1 MSLLKQLLINLKYTQ
16 TNMTFRAFTLL
27 IRKQIRSKFGR
38 LLLASGGIVIAVWAI
53 TLSNGLSL
61 SLNQAIVTAINSQP
75 LAKEIQVNKPKDG
88 KLNFGEAPTLVAIG
102 WEEFDQIS
110 KLKGV
115 QTVSPRERLTI
126 FVKNQTNQNYACNQQ
141 AEALA
146 QTKLENL
153 NFNQTATNPPQATI
167 DIEQKQQE
175 FEQNCKSVTTFA
187 NTFQNFYETHK
198 NHWLGQTKAPAR
210 GEIVVC
216 FECGSLSFNKY
227 LGVDKPE
234 DMLGKTIYLELAVA
248 PISLQA
254 GDQVN
259 VLGFNNLA
267 RNKITK
273 TQSIPMTIVSV
284 IDDRENSNFSLT
296 GGANN
301 NFFLDFSYYLEALQL
316 GNPTVDLKKVGFLE
330 VIVFLEDYSSL
341 DQVLTTLKEKGY
353 FAVSIA
359 KILIDSIDTV
369 LTILRVVLFGFGV
382 IILIASLFG
391 IVAIMTIS
399 VLERR
404 KEIGILKAMGAT
416 DGSIFLLFLAE
427 SIFLGLFGW
436 VLGTLAFYASSWL
449 IQQAFAK
456 FVFSNAEWKANLA
469 NFNLYDF
476 YPVAPWWLLVSTLT
490 VAVFFTTLSGIYP
503 ALKAARQNPVE
514 VLRTE

>member
-1 MSLLKQLLINLKYTQ
+1 MSLLKQLLINLKYIQ
-16 TNMTFRAFTLL
+16 TNMTFQAFTLL

-75 LAKEIQVNKPKDG
+75 LAKEIQVNKPKE
-88 KLNFGEAPTLVAIG
+88 LNFGEAPTLVAIG
-102 WEEFDQIS
+102 WEEINQIS

-146 QTKLENL
+146 QARLENL
-153 NFNQTATNPPQATI
+153 NFNQTATTPPQATI

-175 FEQNCKSVTTFA
+175 FGQNCKSVTTFA
-187 NTFQNFYETHK
+187 NAFQNFYETHK
-198 NHWLGQTKAPAR
+198 NHWLGQTTAPAR

-216 FECGSLSFNKY
+216 FECGNLNFNKY

-234 DMLGKTIYLELAVA
+234 DMLGKTIYMELAVA
-248 PISLQA
+248 PINLQA

-259 VLGFNNLA
+259 VLGFNNLP

-273 TQSIPMTIVSV
+273 TQGIPMTIVSV

-330 VIVFLEDYSSL
+330 VIVFLDDYSSL
-341 DQVLTTLKEKGY
+341 DQVLTALKEKGY

-449 IQQAFAK
+449 IQQAFAG
-456 FVFSNAEWKANLA
+456 FVLSNTEWKANLA
-469 NFNLYDF
+469 NFNIYDF
-476 YPVAPWWLLVSTLT
+476 YPIAPWWLLVSTLT